1 MQALTFKAR
10 RWWSKGKKEKKKKE
24 IVLAYLF
31 VGLGLLWERE
41 RERAN
46 ELLKIEGS
54 WTRYK
59 RRLPMREGEFVLSF
73 YTCSYYSKNNN
84 SDISAEFIKFPMAF
98 WNFQWIPKNDGN
110 LLYFFISL
118 QFLTMRELCWKKIHS
133 LYVNEVHFWNV
144 WRWILYMLLLF
155 NWKKEFKYFGRLHKI
170 LHSFFKICNGYPN
183 LWEFIHIS
191 LLPFIFRPRESYAE
205 NFHFLCINE
214 VHFWNI

>member
-10 RWWSKGKKEKKKKE
+10 RWWSKGKKE

-54 WTRYK
+54 WTRYR

-73 YTCSYYSKNNN
+73 YTCSNYSKNNN
-84 SDISAEFIKFPMAF
+84 SDISAESIKFPMAF

-144 WRWILYMLLLF
+144 LALSFIYALTIQL
-155 NWKKEFKYFGRLHKI
+155 KKRI
-170 LHSFFKICNGYPN
+170 Q
-183 LWEFIHIS
+183 
-191 LLPFIFRPRESYAE
+191 IFRQTS
-205 NFHFLCINE
+205 
-214 VHFWNI
+214 